1 MRCERA
7 CIARGAVWL
16 DPICRRQGLRR
27 GSGAMNHERFERLV
41 LADAPL
47 TSSEQEELRRHLPG
61 CPTCSALRARW
72 SRQESVLLTGL
83 MIGPQAG
90 FAGRWAARDAA
101 QASHRE
107 RRQAW
112 LLFGGTSIA
121 ASSLAVLVAWQAA
134 ASLPVLFADVL
145 QQGLRWWIWA
155 RLAGEV
161 TQAIAS
167 SLPTPAAAGAVL
179 VALGLLAGAGL
190 LSILGS
196 FSIIRFSFQGVRR

>member
-1 MRCERA
+1 
-7 CIARGAVWL
+7 
-16 DPICRRQGLRR
+16 
-27 GSGAMNHERFERLV
+27 MNHERFERLV

-47 TSSEQEELRRHLPG
+47 TSAEQEELGRHLPA
-61 CPTCSALRARW
+61 CPTCTALRARW
-72 SRQESVLLTGL
+72 SRRESVLLAGL

-101 QASHRE
+101 WASHRE

-112 LLFGGTSIA
+112 LLFGGTSMA
-121 ASSLAVLVAWQAA
+121 ASSLAVLVAWQTAV
-134 ASLPVLFADVL
+134 SLPVLFADVL

-161 TQAIAS
+161 TRAIAS

-179 VALGLLAGAGL
+179 AVLGLLAGAGL
-190 LSILGS
+190 VSILGS